1 MSKILSIDIETR
13 PALVYTWGVYDVNI
27 GYEQIVEPGGIIC
40 FAAKWVGEKAK
51 NTVFY
56 SEWTHSRYEMLKAAR
71 DLLNEADAVLSFN
84 GIKFDLPKL
93 NGEFVLEGLTPA
105 GPVTHIDVLKTVR
118 KFGLIMN
125 KLAFV
130 GPLLGVGEKIKHE
143 GFSLW
148 VKVMA
153 GDPKAQNKMR
163 KYNIQD
169 VVLLEKLYNR
179 IKPFIVDHPHL
190 GDEAHECGSCGSD
203 HLQKRG
209 YRRSKYFKTERLQC
223 VSCGA
228 WQTGK
233 REKIG

>member
-1 MSKILSIDIETR
+1 MSKILSIDCETK
-13 PALVYTWGVYDVNI
+13 PALVYTWGVYDVSI
-27 GYEQIVEPGGIIC
+27 GFEQIVDPGGIIC
-40 FAAKWVGEKAK
+40 FAAKWVGDKNK

-56 SEWTHSRYEMLKAAR
+56 SEWTHTRLEMLTAAR
-71 DLLNEADAVLSFN
+71 DLLDEADAVLTFN
-84 GIKFDLPKL
+84 GIKFDIPKL
-93 NGEFVLEGLTPA
+93 NGEFALAGITPA
-105 GPVTHIDVLKTVR
+105 GPVTHIDALKTVR

-130 GPLLGVGEKIKHE
+130 GPLLGVGEKLKHE

-153 GDPKAQNKMR
+153 GDKKAQAKMQ

-190 GDEAHECGSCGSD
+190 GDEKGACGSCGSN
-203 HLQKRG
+203 HLQSRG
-209 YRRSKYFKTERLQC
+209 FRRSKFFKIQRLQC
-223 VSCGA
+223 TDCGS
-228 WQTGK
+228 WSSGK
-233 REKIG
+233 RTAIK

>member
-1 MSKILSIDIETR
+1 MAKILSIDIETR
-13 PALVYTWGVYDVNI
+13 PALVYTWGVYDVTI
-27 GYEQIVEPGGIIC
+27 GYEQIVEPGRIIC
-40 FAAKWVGEKAK
+40 FAAKWVGEKDK
-51 NTVFY
+51 KTVFY
-56 SEWTHSRYEMLKAAR
+56 SEWTHTRHEMLTAAR
-71 DLLNEADAVLSFN
+71 DLLNEADAVLTFN

-93 NGEFVLEGLTPA
+93 NGEFVLAGLTPA

-130 GPLLGVGEKIKHE
+130 GPLLGVGEKLKHE

-148 VKVMA
+148 VKVMS
-153 GDPKAQNKMR
+153 GDKRAQDKMR

-190 GDEAHECGSCGSD
+190 GDEKGACGSCGSD
-203 HLQKRG
+203 HLQSRG
-209 YRRSKYFKTERLQC
+209 FRRSKFFKIQRLQC
-223 VSCGA
+223 VSCGS
-228 WQTGK
+228 WSTGTRVK
-233 REKIG
+233 V